1 MKLGFIRNSR
11 KRSAAGG
18 REFVYLLLLCISLAS
33 ASWAQAPRIFYS
45 DLESGPNT
53 GGQNNKGAFV
63 TIYGKGFGNARGS
76 SLVTI
81 GGQHADNYPIW
92 TDTKVAFQL
101 GTTARTGDIVVH
113 VPGRGDSNGV
123 PFMVRPGKIYFVSP
137 SGGLLGRG
145 GYTSPW
151 KTIDKAAFS
160 LGPGDIAYVMNG
172 VVQSKEDNYDAALS
186 IQSAGAPGRP
196 KALVAYPGANP
207 VIGTVDGPDIA
218 IRTPDI
224 EGGPFSH
231 WVIAGFTLRGHYMA
245 FGLVSISDWRIVGN
259 DISCPRGD
267 GPTACVEVAKSTYV
281 KVLGNSIHD
290 VGRPHAT
297 KVYHSLYFSTDS
309 NHIEAGWNVIANNH
323 SCRGIQF
330 FSGPN
335 GPNTGFNQYDLIVH
349 DNIIHDQVCDGINF
363 ATIDP
368 SKGPVLAYNN
378 IVYRVGL
385 GPDPPD
391 GEANYTC
398 INSPGTTNR
407 GAPGSG
413 TAEWFNN
420 TLYDCGTRSGRL
432 SGAFNVAEGSPPV
445 RLRNNIVYLKSSENY
460 LEYWTRSSL
469 VSGSNN
475 LWFGSGRGPSQFN
488 GNLNVDPKFAD
499 LGAFDFHLQ
508 AGSPAIH
515 AGVDTGVATDLDG
528 RPRNHGLG
536 AFEPVEPTAAAT
548 ASARAH

>member
-1 MKLGFIRNSR
+1 MELVPIRNLSP
-11 KRSAAGG
+11 RSSARVAG
-18 REFVYLLLLCISLAS
+18 LLVVCIVLTS

-63 TIYGKGFGNARGS
+63 TLYGKGFGNARGAS
-76 SLVTI
+76 VVTV
-81 GGQHADNYPIW
+81 GGQRADNYPVW
-92 TDTKVAFQL
+92 TDNKIAFQL
-101 GTTARTGDIVVH
+101 GNAARSGEIVVH
-113 VPGRGDSNGV
+113 VVERGNSNGAQ
-123 PFMVRPGKIYFVSP
+123 FTVRPGKVYFVSP
-137 SGGLLGRG
+137 SGGLFGRG
-145 GYTSPW
+145 SYTSPW

-160 LGPGDIAYVMNG
+160 LEPGDIAYVMNG
-172 VVQSKEDNYDAALS
+172 VVQSKPDNYDAALS
-186 IQSAGAPGRP
+186 IKTAGAPGRP

-218 IRTPDI
+218 VRTPDI
-224 EGGPFSH
+224 EGGPFSY

-245 FGLVSISDWRIVGN
+245 IGLVSVSHWRIVGN
-259 DISCPRGD
+259 DISCPHGD
-267 GPTACVEVAKSTYV
+267 GPTACVEVAKSTNV
-281 KVLGNSIHD
+281 GVLGNYIHD
-290 VGRPHAT
+290 VGRPGAT

-309 NHIEAGWNVIANNH
+309 NHIEVGWNMIANNH

-349 DNIIHDQVCDGINF
+349 DNKIHDQVCDGINF

-368 SKGPVLAYNN
+368 SKGPVFAYNN
-378 IVYRVGL
+378 VIYRVGL

-391 GEANYTC
+391 SEANYAC

-420 TLYDCGTRSGRL
+420 TLYDCGARGGRI
-432 SGAFNVAEGSPPV
+432 SGAFNVGEGSPQV
-445 RLRNNIVYLKSSENY
+445 RLRNNIVYQKSSENY
-460 LEYWTRSSL
+460 LEYWTRSSR

-475 LWFGSGRGPSQFN
+475 LWFGSGRAPWALSD
-488 GNLNVDPKFAD
+488 NVNADPRFAD
-499 LGAFDFHLQ
+499 LAAFDFHLQ
-508 AGSPAIH
+508 PGSPAIH
-515 AGVDTGVATDLDG
+515 AGIDTGVATDFDG
-528 RPRNHGLG
+528 QPRNHALG
-536 AFEPVEPTAAAT
+536 AFEPVPQTT
-548 ASARAH
+548 ASAPAR